1 MSADRT
7 AAASP
12 SRRRPPSSQ
21 HVALADDRRR
31 RATKGSAE
39 VAVRQQSY
47 VFPPGRAHVVVPD
60 VNHTALA
67 DLRRVERI
75 KYAGLTSMAIIS
87 RVSSISIFCKRDA
100 LSLISRTTSFAWP
113 KAFLCSALGPTSLA
127 RYLRIRVSRQIFDR
141 VSGSCCRGVNSARSD
156 LLGLPT
162 QSPDP
167 IDDSHSSVSI
177 RWNFWG
183 LLDVRQGSKMKGSD
197 LLVAALE
204 NEGVD
209 RILGVPGEENLEV
222 VESLRKSSI
231 ELVVTRHEQPAAFMA
246 ATYGRLTG
254 KPGVALSTLGP
265 GALNLVTGAAYGFLG
280 GMPMVLITGQKAI
293 RQSRQAHFQIVDVV
307 AAMRPLTKQSQQ
319 IVSASSI
326 PTLVRNA
333 FRIAAEERPGPVHLE
348 LPEDV
353 AAEEAGDVPLV
364 LAHAAELP
372 IPSQEPI
379 KRASDLILAANYP
392 LLMFGAGASRPQ
404 LASALADFVRRVRIP
419 FFNTQMGKGAVGGAS
434 DFYLGTA
441 ALSERDYVH
450 QAIDRADIIVTIGHD
465 TVEKPPFLMA
475 RGRHQVI
482 HIGFVS
488 ATVEEV
494 YFPQAEVV
502 GDIAK
507 GLALLAGQL
516 EGKLKMNPDWVVLRK
531 DILDHITDRAEEG
544 RFPLTPQRIVHD
556 VRQVMPPDGIV
567 ALDNGMLTI
576 WFARNYRTDVANT
589 LLLDNALATMGAGLP
604 SGMMAALLYPGRRVL
619 VVAGDGGLMMNSQEL
634 ETARRLNLDLVVLI
648 IEDNAYGMIRWKQAV
663 DGMPDFGLSFGNPDF
678 VAYAAAYG
686 ARGRRITTA
695 SGLAPALEEA
705 FSAGGLHLIAV
716 PIDYSENVR
725 VLVDELRHMQD

>member
-1 MSADRT
+1 MAD
-7 AAASP
+7 AHV
-12 SRRRPPSSQ
+12 SRRCARFFR
-21 HVALADDRRR
+21 H
-31 RATKGSAE
+31 
-39 VAVRQQSY
+39 
-47 VFPPGRAHVVVPD
+47 
-60 VNHTALA
+60 
-67 DLRRVERI
+67 
-75 KYAGLTSMAIIS
+75 S
-87 RVSSISIFCKRDA
+87 R
-100 LSLISRTTSFAWP
+100 
-113 KAFLCSALGPTSLA
+113 G
-127 RYLRIRVSRQIFDR
+127 
-141 VSGSCCRGVNSARSD
+141 
-156 LLGLPT
+156 
-162 QSPDP
+162 DP
-167 IDDSHSSVSI
+167 IDASHVGPDEARRRDEQQES
-177 RWNFWG
+177 N
-183 LLDVRQGSKMKGSD
+183 MKGSE

-204 NEGVD
+204 NEGID
-209 RILGVPGEENLEV
+209 RIFGVPGEENLDV
-222 VESLRKSSI
+222 VESLRRSSI

-307 AAMRPLTKQSQQ
+307 GTMRPLTKQSQQ

-333 FRIAAEERPGPVHLE
+333 FRLATEERLGPVHLE

-364 LAHAAELP
+364 PVHAAELP
-372 IPSQEPI
+372 VPAPEAIRQ
-379 KRASDLILAANYP
+379 ASDLILAAKYP

-404 LASALADFVRRVRIP
+404 LAPALSEFVRRVRIP

-450 QAIDRADIIVTIGHD
+450 QAIDRADLIVTIGHD
-465 TVEKPPFLMA
+465 TVEKPPFLMT

-482 HIGFVS
+482 HIGFVP

-507 GLALLAGQL
+507 GLDQLASQL
-516 EGKLKMNPDWVVLRK
+516 EGRLVMNPDWVALRK
-531 DILDHITDRAEEG
+531 DILAHITDRADED

-567 ALDNGMLTI
+567 ALDNGMYKI

-604 SGMMAALLYPGRRVL
+604 SAIAAALIHPERKILAVC
-619 VVAGDGGLMMNSQEL
+619 GDGGFMMNSQEL
-634 ETARRLNLDLVVLI
+634 ETAVRLGVHIVVLI
-648 IEDNAYGMIRWKQAV
+648 IEDYAYGMIRWKQAV
-663 DGMPDFGLSFGNPDF
+663 DGFADWGLTFGNPDF
-678 VAYAAAYG
+678 AAYAAAYG
-686 ARGRRITTA
+686 AQGRRITTA
-695 SGLAPALEEA
+695 SGLAPALEQA

-716 PIDYSENVR
+716 PIDYGENIR
-725 VLVDELRHMQD
+725 VLVDELRHMQN